1 MSLSSCNVSSKFF
14 NVVSRFDSERES
26 LLAHVATEPNTPIR
40 AMMPATISH
49 VIFLYFLHIFMFP
62 SLRRAQ
68 KRSYSSLLGCSVCA
82 ASVSPSPM
90 TYATTEAADMIQP
103 VTVSAV
109 SAEPPKAIIKPD
121 TSPTVAI
128 QSFLLVNFL
137 IQSIFRLILIGCY
150 VIMGFSRAISRW
162 RHIPLEQKT
171 MIDSMK
177 QLGLR

>member
-1 MSLSSCNVSSKFF
+1 
-14 NVVSRFDSERES
+14 
-26 LLAHVATEPNTPIR
+26 
-40 AMMPATISH
+40 
-49 VIFLYFLHIFMFP
+49 MFP

-82 ASVSPSPM
+82 ASARPSPM

-137 IQSIFRLILIGCY
+137 IQSIFISLLGDSFTHAVRGTLAADFWRTCAELTTARASAILEHVKAVAQTNACDLQWS
-150 VIMGFSRAISRW
+150 VITAEATRYCFK
-162 RHIPLEQKT
+162 LCF
-171 MIDSMK
+171 
-177 QLGLR
+177 L